1 MNRNFA
7 PAAPDRLWVA
17 DLTYVSTWLGWVY
30 VAYVVD
36 AYARRI
42 LGWRCGSSMSTQ
54 LVLDALEQAVWTRQR
69 SGAPLDLVVAHT
81 GRGSQDVSIRC
92 TERLAEA
99 GIAAS
104 DGSVGDSFDNALAE
118 TINGLYDLRACG
130 CRTTSATELIKPR
143 GPWRT
148 PDAIEFASAEWV
160 DWSTTAA
167 STSTAATSHPPKPRS
182 TTTLNNQPSRPLSSH
197 TPKSPGSPRR
207 LGLSAACEEV
217 RCGQLLPSLGTGLGM
232 RRLYQRCPPR
242 GLVQHR
248 ALLCGGRPHLL
259 DAPFLGGV
267 HHLDH
272 APYGRC
278 GASVSGS
285 ADA

>member
-1 MNRNFA
+1 
-7 PAAPDRLWVA
+7 
-17 DLTYVSTWLGWVY
+17 
-30 VAYVVD
+30 
-36 AYARRI
+36 
-42 LGWRCGSSMSTQ
+42 MSTQ

-148 PDAIEFASAEWV
+148 PDAVEFASAEWV
-160 DWSTTAA
+160 DWSRPPPLPVLRR
-167 STSTAATSHPPKPRS
+167 HPTRRSRGALLRS
-182 TTTLNNQPSRPLSSH
+182 TI
-197 TPKSPGSPRR
+197 SP
-207 LGLSAACEEV
+207 A
-217 RCGQLLPSLGTGLGM
+217 
-232 RRLYQRCPPR
+232 
-242 GLVQHR
+242 
-248 ALLCGGRPHLL
+248 GR
-259 DAPFLGGV
+259 
-267 HHLDH
+267 
-272 APYGRC
+272 
-278 GASVSGS
+278 
-285 ADA
+285 

>member
-1 MNRNFA
+1 VNRNFA

-148 PDAIEFASAEWV
+148 PDAVEFASAEWV
-160 DWSTTAA
+160 DWFN
-167 STSTAATSHPPKPRS
+167 H
-182 TTTLNNQPSRPLSSH
+182 
-197 TPKSPGSPRR
+197 
-207 LGLSAACEEV
+207 
-217 RCGQLLPSLGTGLGM
+217 
-232 RRLYQRCPPR
+232 RRLYQYCGDIPPAEAEEHYYA
-242 GLVQHR
+242 QQSAQPAAEFSHTK
-248 ALLCGGRPHLL
+248 
-259 DAPFLGGV
+259 
-267 HHLDH
+267 
-272 APYGRC
+272 
-278 GASVSGS
+278 VSGLAEAVGS
-285 ADA
+285 VGSV